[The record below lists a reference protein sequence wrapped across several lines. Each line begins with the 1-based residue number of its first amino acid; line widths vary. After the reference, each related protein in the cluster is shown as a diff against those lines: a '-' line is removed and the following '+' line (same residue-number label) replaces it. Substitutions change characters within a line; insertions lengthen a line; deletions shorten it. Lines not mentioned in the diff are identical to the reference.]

1 MRTALTNGYRVAL
14 LLGVIAIAA
23 TGWSIGGITGAFIW
37 IAGFLV
43 VWGATRFIDQMFGG
57 FLLGDTLDDE
67 DWDPS

>member
-43 VWGATRFIDQMFGG
+43 LWGATRFADQLFGG
-57 FLLGDTLDDE
+57 FLLGGAHDDE

>member
-14 LLGVIAIAA
+14 ILGVIAIAA
-23 TGWSIGGITGAFIW
+23 TGWSIGGLTGAFVW

-43 VWGATRFIDQMFGG
+43 VWGATRFADQFFGG
-57 FLLGDTLDDE
+57 FLLGEAHDD